1 MKKPKTRR
9 LKFWP
14 AMLSAVAV
22 GGLASAQTNSVA
34 PTDVNNDYLKQLLQ
48 RLDQQEAEIKDLKSK
63 VATTSNQIED
73 QIGAASSAPKYP
85 NLQFHGFADLDYQ
98 ASTRQ
103 GIPNASGVNYLPQAS
118 HGGDSFYEGELDL
131 YMQSQLAEDLSAL
144 SETSVSSAVTSGNGS
159 PGRAG
164 YPGNNACQI
173 DIERLELSWKPSEYF
188 NVDVG
193 RFHTTLGY
201 YNTAYHHGTWFQ
213 NAVGR
218 PFFLEF
224 EDSGGLLPVH
234 TVGIS
239 MHGAIPSGSLNLSY
253 FLEVGNGEQ
262 YNNAGN
268 NPVQNEV
275 DGNFDKAVNFGF
287 FAKPDWLPG
296 VQFGVGAYHDTQS
309 PLLVNASNVQVPVP
323 NTDEWI
329 WNASCVYHSSLWE
342 LLSEGYLVR
351 HEEPGATAHYTP
363 MYYVQASRKFGIIT
377 PYARFTY
384 VNGSEDDIIYTQ
396 ILTQGGRDYGPS
408 LGIRYDF
415 ATYVALKAQYDYVVQ
430 TGYSSA
436 NELTLQAAFAF

>member
-1 MKKPKTRR
+1 MNAKKNPGIKMRPWLAVWPMVCSVMAVGR
-9 LKFWP
+9 L
-14 AMLSAVAV
+14 ASGQTNAVAPPAIND
-22 GGLASAQTNSVA
+22 ASLQ
-34 PTDVNNDYLKQLLQ
+34 QLLQ
-48 RLDQQEAEIKDLKSK
+48 RLDAQEAEIKELKSK
-63 VATTSNQIED
+63 VAATSSEVDD
-73 QIGAASSAPKYP
+73 QASAANSAPKYP
-85 NLQFHGFADLDYQ
+85 SLQFHGFADLDYQ
-98 ASTRQ
+98 ASSRQ
-103 GIPNASGVNYLPQAS
+103 GIPNATGVNYLPQAG

-131 YMQSQLAEDLSAL
+131 YMQSQLAEDLSVL
-144 SETSVSSAVTSGNGS
+144 SETAISSAVTGS
-159 PGRAG
+159 A
-164 YPGNNACQI
+164 PGNNVCGV

-188 NVDVG
+188 NADLG
-193 RFHTTLGY
+193 RFHTALGY

-239 MHGAIPSGSLNLSY
+239 LHGAVPSGSVNLSY

-268 NPVQNEV
+268 NRVQNEV

-287 FAKPDWLPG
+287 YAKPDWLPG
-296 VQFGVGAYHDTQS
+296 VQLGLGAYHDTLS
-309 PLLVNASNVQVPVP
+309 PLLVNASGASVPVP

-329 WNASCVYHSSLWE
+329 WNVSCVYHSSLWE

-351 HEEPGATAHYTP
+351 HQEPGQAAHYSP
-363 MYYVQASRKFGIIT
+363 MYYLQASRKFGKIT

-384 VNGSEDDIIYTQ
+384 VNASEADLIYTQ

-408 LGIRYDF
+408 LGVRYDF
-415 ATYVALKAQYDYVVQ
+415 ATYVAFKLQYDYVVQ
-430 TGYSSA
+430 TGYQNA
-436 NELTLQAAFAF
+436 NELTLQAAFTF